1 MTASQ
6 KGSLVFEIGSSLRA
20 AREHQKLGLADVEEA
35 TRIRTKYLRALEDE
49 RWDVLPGTAYV
60 KGFLRT
66 YADFLGLDGAQ
77 FVEEFNERIA
87 PEEPFEPAALVR
99 VRRRRRLLDARLLV
113 IPLLAVAI
121 GLFSWRLVSG
131 GGGKRAARPAPPP
144 TTVHVRATTTTR
156 TAPRPR
162 LAHVALVAARGP
174 CWLEVRSGEKVL
186 YANELAQGRRALFT
200 GKRFWI
206 RIGAPWNL
214 QATVNGKPIALP
226 ADTGN
231 IVVTPR

>member
-1 MTASQ
+1 MTTSQ
-6 KGSLVFEIGSSLRA
+6 RGSLVFEIGSSLRA
-20 AREHQKLGLADVEEA
+20 AREHQKLGLADVERT
-35 TRIRTKYLRALEDE
+35 TRIRTKYLQALEDE
-49 RWDVLPGTAYV
+49 RWEVLPGTAYV

-66 YADFLGLDGAQ
+66 YADFLGLDGSQ

-99 VRRRRRLLDARLLV
+99 VRRRRRLLDVRLLV

-121 GLFSWRLVSG
+121 GLFSWRLVG
-131 GGGKRAARPAPPP
+131 GGGGRQAARPAPPP

-156 TAPRPR
+156 TTPRPR

-200 GKRFWI
+200 GKRLWI

-214 QATVNGKPIALP
+214 QATVNGKSIALP